1 METWQKVL
9 IGALSAIVVAFG
21 SFAAGYT
28 LATRRSEPRTIDT
41 DEPGAGLRIIR
52 DAYDK
57 IRETAVRQ
65 PGEEELARGAVRG
78 MVKVLKEDADDPYAL
93 FYGPK
98 GYETFQELT
107 SGKFSGI
114 GVWLKPVDDELRIV
128 SVLPETPARAAGL
141 APDDVIVTI
150 DGAAVEGMPV
160 DEAVARIKGPQGT
173 EVALDI
179 RRGAEELSFTI
190 TREEIDLPAVRAS
203 LSGGDIGYVRLLT
216 FSKGVGDDVRFQIE
230 RLADKGAQGIVLD
243 MRDNGGGLFDEA
255 IDVASVF
262 IENGVVVTYKE
273 RSTPPLTYEAEGD
286 ALEDIPVVV
295 LVNEGTASASEIVAG
310 ALQDRDRGV
319 VVGTTTF
326 GKGSVQ
332 RLIQLLDGSALKL
345 TTAAY
350 LTPEGTSIDGTGIEP
365 DVEVNDD
372 TETGPDEQRVR
383 AIEILRGIVLSA
395 NPSKG

>member
-9 IGALSAIVVAFG
+9 IGALATVVVAFG
-21 SFAAGYT
+21 SFAAGFGI
-28 LATRRSEPRTIDT
+28 ASRRVEPRTIDT
-41 DEPGAGLRIIR
+41 DEPEAGLRIIR

-57 IRETAVRQ
+57 IRESAVEQ

-78 MVKVLKEDADDPYAL
+78 MVKVLKEETDDPYAL

-98 GYETFQELT
+98 GYESLQELT

-128 SVLPETPARAAGL
+128 SVLPDTPALEAGL
-141 APDDVIVTI
+141 APDDVIRTI
-150 DGAAVEGMPV
+150 DGVAVEGMPV
-160 DEAVARIKGPQGT
+160 DEAVARIKGPEGT
-173 EVALDI
+173 EVTLEIDRAD
-179 RRGAEELSFTI
+179 EELSFTI
-190 TREEIDLPAVRAS
+190 TRDQIDLPSVRAS
-203 LSGGDIGYVRLLT
+203 LAGGDVGYVRLLT
-216 FSKGVGDDVRFQIE
+216 FSRGVGRDVRAQVE
-230 RLADKGAQGIVLD
+230 RLSDRGAEGIVLD

-273 RSTPPLTYEAEGD
+273 RATPALEYEAEGD
-286 ALEDIPVVV
+286 ALEDVPVVV

-310 ALQDRDRGV
+310 ALQDRGRGV

-332 RLIQLLDGSALKL
+332 QLIQLLDGSALKL

-350 LTPEGTSIDGTGIEP
+350 LTPSGESIDGKGIEP
-365 DVEVNDD
+365 DVQVDD
-372 TETGPDEQRVR
+372 DLDTVPDEQRTR
-383 AIEILRGIVLSA
+383 AIEILRGLVLSS